1 METTRLPS
9 SATVIIQGE
18 GADVNLKINKTVFRL
33 GWFSFICGACAFLTH
48 YISLDH
54 LENFS
59 PFNAGLIAGFFLMI
73 AGLASIAA
81 GYHETS
87 YKYYLHAQIWSF
99 IVDLLLAPGLII
111 VAISALII
119 DSQDIQPLCR
129 AEGESELNILCIKE
143 MNLYDLSRILNIIQ
157 LAIGAV
163 CFVTHII
170 LLSNQR
176 RMLERMII
184 AENGVAKEVV
194 MYAQPTNQTIYYADS
209 PPKYED
215 LPLS

>member
-33 GWFSFICGACAFLTH
+33 GWFSFICGAC
-48 YISLDH
+48 
-54 LENFS
+54 
-59 PFNAGLIAGFFLMI
+59 LIAGFFLMI